1 MSPRVCTALKL
12 GRCVLAGMEAPSV
25 QLVSLLALSLLSS
38 QVSILAW
45 KQLRNSNA
53 LFRPSKVSLLP
64 TRLCFFLFSVLISL
78 VDLPSWS
85 FPLFPLQRQ
94 LPLILDA

>member
-25 QLVSLLALSLLSS
+25 QLVSLLALSLLFLSVWLAPS

-45 KQLRNSNA
+45 KQLRNLNA

-64 TRLCFFLFSVLISL
+64 PVYASSCFLY
-78 VDLPSWS
+78 
-85 FPLFPLQRQ
+85 
-94 LPLILDA
+94 